1 MPAKKQE
8 QSAPFHLIACAV
20 LAMSPMF
27 GAAGSVAAESQLRL
41 SAPFTLPPPIITGET
56 RVPATRPAAS
66 APTQMNYMAGNVEIA
81 EPRGR
86 LRLRPMTLG
95 GN

>member
-20 LAMSPMF
+20 LALSPF
-27 GAAGSVAAESQLRL
+27 LGAAASLAAENQLRL
-41 SAPFTLPPPIITGET
+41 SAPLALPPPIITGET
-56 RVPATRPAAS
+56 HIPAARPAAS
-66 APTQMNYMAGNVEIA
+66 APAHMNYMAGNAEIV

-86 LRLRPMTLG
+86 LRLRPMNLG
-95 GN
+95 GM

>member
-20 LAMSPMF
+20 LALSPF
-27 GAAGSVAAESQLRL
+27 LSAAASVAAENQLRL
-41 SAPFTLPPPIITGET
+41 SAPLAFPPPIIAGET
-56 RVPATRPAAS
+56 RVPAARPAAS
-66 APTQMNYMAGNVEIA
+66 APAQMNYMAGDPQLT

-86 LRLRPMTLG
+86 LRLRPMNLG
-95 GN
+95 GM